1 MFLKSTL
8 SEKCT
13 KAITG
18 VILPF
23 QKLIIYVY
31 NLDINMCTLSAN
43 IYLYGTNMLSL
54 GLKKKST
61 KVYLLKGYHAS
72 YSFFPQSIIIY
83 DS

>member
-1 MFLKSTL
+1 MFLKLTL

-23 QKLIIYVY
+23 QKLIYVY

-54 GLKKKST
+54 GLKKST

>member
-31 NLDINMCTLSAN
+31 NLDINMCSLSAN
-43 IYLYGTNMLSL
+43 IYTFKVLIFSL
-54 GLKKKST
+54 
-61 KVYLLKGYHAS
+61 
-72 YSFFPQSIIIY
+72 
-83 DS
+83 